1 MRLDHRVLW
10 MTWIALA
17 ALGPLAPADGQEK
30 PEPDAAPAA
39 AAKAD
44 EEDTR
49 LSMEDIQHMRRQRMS
64 PEQVVENVAER
75 GRDFEVTEE
84 VVKSLRR
91 LGFRPAQI
99 DAIKE
104 APSEPLV
111 PGQSLSTSDEER
123 EETLKE
129 LKLVAV
135 KSRAKIKPIESQH
148 VTLWAAE
155 DAQQTYLRDVQKLE
169 KFYHTRCA
177 EPLRCGLDK
186 RSTHVV
192 VLKDHAEYHAWCQA
206 MFDLFG
212 KQFEQDDN
220 PNAGA
225 HFREEILKLRAF
237 YWRDFCAI
245 SAAELPFD
253 WARRYAVGG
262 VASMYIAQLA
272 NPPRR
277 FGFDPLQTGFVNGAE
292 NVVFGSPSLMFS
304 VIAYGQQTRSPAGN
318 RQAWSLLVQQRMA
331 TQRATP
337 LGELLKMDS
346 NKMLQPHYAEAWTL
360 VGLLSKQPVKFGKL
374 LQEISGGASDLEAI
388 KTVYGW
394 DEQQLTKEWHAYV
407 AGRK

>member
-17 ALGPLAPADGQEK
+17 ALGPLAPADGQES

-64 PEQVVENVAER
+64 PSKSWR
-75 GRDFEVTEE
+75 TSPSGDGTSRSRRRSS
-84 VVKSLRR
+84 KSLRR

-225 HFREEILKLRAF
+225 AFPRGDPQAAGILLAGF
-237 YWRDFCAI
+237 FAI

-292 NVVFGSPSLMFS
+292 NVVFGSPASCFPS
-304 VIAYGQQTRSPAGN
+304 SPTASRPGA
-318 RQAWSLLVQQRMA
+318 RPETAR
-331 TQRATP
+331 P
-337 LGELLKMDS
+337 
-346 NKMLQPHYAEAWTL
+346 
-360 VGLLSKQPVKFGKL
+360 
-374 LQEISGGASDLEAI
+374 GASWSNGAWPPS
-388 KTVYGW
+388 GPRRW
-394 DEQQLTKEWHAYV
+394 ASC
-407 AGRK
+407 